1 MFCSSG
7 VGHSAGARVTD
18 GSLISFLHV
27 SVGVQV
33 ADAQP
38 HHSVAPRVL
47 HRLRVQAGM
56 TAGRA

>member
-7 VGHSAGARVTD
+7 VGHSAGARVTE

-33 ADAQP
+33 ADA
-38 HHSVAPRVL
+38 
-47 HRLRVQAGM
+47 
-56 TAGRA
+56 